1 HDNAG
6 SFIIIIEAT
15 DQIGLQ
21 KLVSLRYILGLS
33 LLISSLIAAAMG
45 WLFAQQLIK
54 PFARIIEE
62 TQRITEHNLGNRLT
76 TTNESVEIQQLIHNI
91 NELLSRL
98 EQSFQAQKVFI
109 ANVSHEIRTPLSIL
123 LGELEIAAL
132 EKNEVAR
139 QAQLTSFHQ
148 EVKRLVRL
156 SEQLLWLA
164 HSSRDRQDIYFSKIR
179 MDEVIFEAMQSIGR
193 INKENRKVNVNYE
206 KDPIDD
212 SVLMVNAN
220 YDLLKALFI
229 NLIENGLKYSGQFT
243 EVNVKIGFN
252 LNEVTVKVIDEGVGI
267 HPSEQSAIFK
277 PFYRSTPT
285 KNQVAGHGIGLY
297 LCKQIILVHNATL
310 KLVSSVGNGTTIE
323 LTFQQA

>member
-1 HDNAG
+1 
-6 SFIIIIEAT
+6 
-15 DQIGLQ
+15 
-21 KLVSLRYILGLS
+21 
-33 LLISSLIAAAMG
+33 LLISSAIAAAMG

-62 TQRITEHNLGNRLT
+62 TQSITEHNLGNRLT

-109 ANVSHEIRTPLSIL
+109 ANVSHEIRTPLSII

-132 EKNEVAR
+132 EKDEVAR

-164 HSSRDRQDIYFSKIR
+164 HSSRDRQNIYFSKVR

-206 KDPIDD
+206 KDPVDD
-212 SVLMVNAN
+212 SVLMVNGN

-229 NLIENGLKYSGQFT
+229 NLIENGLKYSEQST
-243 EVNVKIGFN
+243 EVNVKIGFS
-252 LNEVTVKVIDEGVGI
+252 LNEVTVKVIDQGVGI

-285 KNQVAGHGIGLY
+285 KNKVAGHGIGLY
-297 LCKQIILVHNATL
+297 LCNQIVLVHNATL
-310 KLVSSVGNGTTIE
+310 KLISSVGNGTTIE